1 MTVYEWIQ
9 ELAQFSPD
17 LKVNVDFTA
26 KVASEERRADKI
38 KFSRYGSEV
47 CIECEE

>member
-26 KVASEERRADKI
+26 KATDEERRADKI
-38 KFSRYGSEV
+38 KFSQYGCDL

>member
-9 ELAQFSPD
+9 ELAQFNPD
-17 LKVNVDFTA
+17 LVVNVDFTP
-26 KVASEERRADKI
+26 SGDNERRADKI
-38 KFSRYGSEV
+38 KFSRYGNEV